1 MIYIRSFN
9 VILLYLKRVI
19 IDSRVKD
26 ENKNTLTTNSIHTEN
41 IINEESLSNQDIG
54 AGYHEGEGTKRN
66 EEKLTP
72 MIPISIDKN
81 KRRVDIHKQ
90 TPTNLTD

>member
-9 VILLYLKRVI
+9 IILLYLKRVI
-19 IDSRVKD
+19 IDSRAKD

-54 AGYHEGEGTKRN
+54 AGYHEREGTKRN

-72 MIPISIDKN
+72 MISISIDKN
-81 KRRVDIHKQ
+81 KRRVDTYKQ
-90 TPTNLTD
+90 TPTNLMD